1 MELKAYQKDIIA
13 DLKRYLEIMQEQKNY
28 LKAFALFWEEKS
40 APSLGKYQ
48 DLLPGV
54 PNLCFKVPTGGGKTL
69 LACASLSAIFAA
81 LPLQKIK
88 AVVWLVPSE
97 AILTQTLKALKDPRH
112 PYRQKI
118 DADFNGRVSVYS
130 KQELLNGQN
139 FNPTVINEQLSIMV
153 LSYDSFRSSNRE
165 GLKAYKE
172 NSNLAIFNKVL
183 GTPENPIDKADETA
197 LFQIINQLN
206 PVIIVDESHHARTK
220 LSWEM
225 LQNFNPA
232 FVLDLTATPK
242 KESNI
247 ISYTDAIQLK
257 KEHMVK
263 LPVIVYN
270 RDRQEDVLIDA
281 IDLRRNLEEIAQKQQ
296 EATGRYIR
304 PIVLFQAQPKGK
316 EEAATFEKLRQKLV
330 EAGIPTEEIAIRTA
344 DVNELKNVDLL
355 SPKCKIRFIITV
367 NALKEG
373 WDCPFAYILAS
384 LANRTSQIDVE
395 QILGRIL
402 RLPYTA
408 ANIEKPLNMSY
419 VLTSSENFQETIKR
433 IVKGLNDAG
442 FSDEDYRLSN
452 QVALSAAQATGQM
465 TMSLTLP
472 DLPQAETVTDIQTG
486 TLATEENDEEFFEGF
501 GYFDSASVSE
511 ALERRQAE
519 KVAAATSGE
528 EQAKSQALLML
539 EEASRA
545 SRSYDEALEN
555 AAKNNFSLGKVPA
568 REVRAQVK
576 AYPVKAKFRED
587 IENLRL
593 PQFFLKIPEGSL
605 FEQDGE
611 AFLERESLVKG
622 ISFRQETSCIDFEE
636 DDKDEIMQIDV
647 IEGEGGLP
655 KALMMK
661 SRDVALFKE
670 YFDSLPPERRIA
682 YCKAII
688 LEKINRLNMVSSRHL
703 EEYIGRIV
711 ADMKR
716 DQLSRLEKN
725 PLRYADKI
733 KQTIQDI
740 LAKRYKKAFNTQL
753 AAGKIVCHPSYQ
765 LPIAIAPARV
775 TSAYARSLYKAEEEM
790 NSLETELVLRLTNL
804 NNIRWWHRNLANT
817 GFFINGFTKHYP
829 DFIIKTENGNI
840 VLVETK
846 GEHLANEDSK
856 LKINLGRSWSASA
869 GDQFKYFMVFAD
881 AEKALDG
888 AFGMSEFIDILK
900 EL

>member
-172 NSNLAIFNKVL
+172 NSNLAIFTKVL

-330 EAGIPTEEIAIRTA
+330 EAGIPAEEIAIRTSE
-344 DVNELKNVDLL
+344 VNELKNVDLL

-622 ISFRQETSCIDFEE
+622 ISFKQENICIDFE
-636 DDKDEIMQIDV
+636 DDRDEIMQIDV

-661 SRDVALFKE
+661 SNDVAIFKE

-688 LEKINRLNMVSSRHL
+688 LEKINRLNMVSSKHL

-711 ADMKR
+711 ASMTR
-716 DQLSRLEKN
+716 DQLSSLEKN

-753 AAGKIVCHPSYQ
+753 AAGKIVCHPAYQ
-765 LPIAIAPARV
+765 LPIAIAPTRV
-775 TSAYARSLYKAEEEM
+775 TSAYAHSLYKAEEEM
-790 NSLETELVLRLTNL
+790 NSLETDLVLRLTNL

-829 DFIIKTENGNI
+829 DFIIKTENEHVI
-840 VLVETK
+840 LVETK

-856 LKINLGRSWSASA
+856 LKINLGRSWSAAA
-869 GDQFKYFMVFAD
+869 GDKFKYFMVFAD

>member
-172 NSNLAIFNKVL
+172 NSNLAIFTKVL

-296 EATGRYIR
+296 AVTGRYIR

-330 EAGIPTEEIAIRTA
+330 EAGIPAEEIAIRTA

-501 GYFDSASVSE
+501 GYFDSASVSG

-622 ISFRQETSCIDFEE
+622 ISFKQENICIDFE
-636 DDKDEIMQIDV
+636 DDRDEIMQIDV

-661 SRDVALFKE
+661 SNDVAIFKE

-688 LEKINRLNMVSSRHL
+688 LEKINRLNMVSSKHL

-711 ADMKR
+711 ASMTR
-716 DQLSRLEKN
+716 DQLSSLEKN

-753 AAGKIVCHPSYQ
+753 AAGKIVCHPAYQ
-765 LPIAIAPARV
+765 LPIAIAPTRV
-775 TSAYARSLYKAEEEM
+775 TSAYAHSLYKAEEEM
-790 NSLETELVLRLTNL
+790 NSLETDLVLRLTNL

-829 DFIIKTENGNI
+829 DFIIKTENEHVI
-840 VLVETK
+840 LVETK

-856 LKINLGRSWSASA
+856 LKINLGRSWSAAA
-869 GDQFKYFMVFAD
+869 GDKFKYFMVFAD

>member
-172 NSNLAIFNKVL
+172 NSNLAIFTKVL

-330 EAGIPTEEIAIRTA
+330 EAGIPAEEIAIRTSE
-344 DVNELKNVDLL
+344 VNELKNVDLL

-452 QVALSAAQATGQM
+452 QVALSAAQATGQI

-622 ISFRQETSCIDFEE
+622 ISFKQENICIDFE
-636 DDKDEIMQIDV
+636 DDRDEIMQIDV

-661 SRDVALFKE
+661 SNDVAIFKE

-688 LEKINRLNMVSSRHL
+688 LEKINRLNMVSSKHL

-711 ADMKR
+711 ASMTR
-716 DQLSRLEKN
+716 DQLSSLEKN

-753 AAGKIVCHPSYQ
+753 AAGKIVCHPAYQ
-765 LPIAIAPARV
+765 LPIAIAPTRV
-775 TSAYARSLYKAEEEM
+775 TSAYAHSLYKAEEEM
-790 NSLETELVLRLTNL
+790 NSLETDLVLRLTNL

-829 DFIIKTENGNI
+829 DFIIKTENEHVI
-840 VLVETK
+840 LVETK

-856 LKINLGRSWSASA
+856 LKINLGRSWSAAA

>member
-13 DLKRYLEIMQEQKNY
+13 DLKRYLEIMQEQNNY

-69 LACASLSAIFAA
+69 LACASLQPIFAS
-81 LPLQKIK
+81 LPPQKIK

-172 NSNLAIFNKVL
+172 NSNLAIFTKVL

-330 EAGIPTEEIAIRTA
+330 EAGIPAEEIAIRTA

-545 SRSYDEALEN
+545 SCSYDEALEN

-622 ISFRQETSCIDFEE
+622 ISFKQENICIDFE
-636 DDKDEIMQIDV
+636 DDRDEIMQIDV

-661 SRDVALFKE
+661 SNDVAIFKE

-688 LEKINRLNMVSSRHL
+688 LEKINRLNMVSSKHL

-711 ADMKR
+711 ASMTR
-716 DQLSRLEKN
+716 DQLSSLEKN

-753 AAGKIVCHPSYQ
+753 AAGKIVCHPFYQ
-765 LPIAIAPARV
+765 LPIVIAPTRV
-775 TSAYARSLYKAEEEM
+775 TSAYAHSLYKAEEEM

-829 DFIIKTENGNI
+829 DFIIKTENEHVI
-840 VLVETK
+840 LVETK

-856 LKINLGRSWSASA
+856 LKINLGRSWSAAA
-869 GDQFKYFMVFAD
+869 GDKFKYFMVFAD

>member
-172 NSNLAIFNKVL
+172 NSNLAIFTKVL

-296 EATGRYIR
+296 AVTGRYIR

-330 EAGIPTEEIAIRTA
+330 EAGIPAEEIAIRTSE
-344 DVNELKNVDLL
+344 VNELKNVDLL

-486 TLATEENDEEFFEGF
+486 TLATEENDKEFFEGF
-501 GYFDSASVSE
+501 GYFDSASVSG

-555 AAKNNFSLGKVPA
+555 AAKNNLSLGKVPA

-622 ISFRQETSCIDFEE
+622 ISFKQENICIDFE
-636 DDKDEIMQIDV
+636 DDRDEIMQIDV

-661 SRDVALFKE
+661 SNDVAIFKE

-688 LEKINRLNMVSSRHL
+688 LEKINRLNMVSSKHL

-711 ADMKR
+711 ASMTR
-716 DQLSRLEKN
+716 DQLSSLEKN

-753 AAGKIVCHPSYQ
+753 AAGKIVCHPAYQ
-765 LPIAIAPARV
+765 LPIAIAPTRV
-775 TSAYARSLYKAEEEM
+775 TSAYAHSLYKAEEEM
-790 NSLETELVLRLTNL
+790 NSLETDLVLRLTNL

-829 DFIIKTENGNI
+829 DFIIKTENEHVI
-840 VLVETK
+840 LVETK

-856 LKINLGRSWSASA
+856 LKINLGRSWSAAA
-869 GDQFKYFMVFAD
+869 GDKFKYFMVFAD

>member
-139 FNPTVINEQLSIMV
+139 FNPTIINEQLSIMV

-330 EAGIPTEEIAIRTA
+330 EAGIPAEEIAIRTA

-501 GYFDSASVSE
+501 GHFDSASVSE

-555 AAKNNFSLGKVPA
+555 AAKNNLSLGKVPA

-856 LKINLGRSWSASA
+856 LKINLGRSWSAAA

>member
-28 LKAFALFWEEKS
+28 IKAFASFWEEKS
-40 APSLGKYQ
+40 APNLGQYQ
-48 DLLPGV
+48 DLLPGA
-54 PNLCFKVPTGGGKTL
+54 PNLCFKVPTGGGKTI
-69 LACASLSAIFAA
+69 LACASLQPIFAA

-118 DADFNGRVSVYS
+118 DADFNSRVSAYS

-139 FNPTVINEQLSIMV
+139 FNPTIVNEQLSIMV

-172 NSNLAIFNKVL
+172 NSNLAIFTKVL
-183 GTPENPIDKADETA
+183 GTPENPIAKADETA

-270 RDRQEDVLIDA
+270 RNRQEDVLVDA

-330 EAGIPTEEIAIRTA
+330 EVGIPAEEIAIRTSE
-344 DVNELKNVDLL
+344 VNELKNVDLL

-452 QVALSAAQATGQM
+452 QASLSAAQVTGQM
-465 TMSLTLP
+465 TMSLTIP
-472 DLPQAETVTDIQTG
+472 ELPQAETVTDSQTG
-486 TLATEENDEEFFEGF
+486 MLAAEENDEEFFEGF
-501 GYFDSASVSE
+501 GNFDSASVSE

-519 KVAAATSGE
+519 KVAAISGE
-528 EQAKSQALLML
+528 EQTTSQALLML
-539 EEASRA
+539 EEANQA
-545 SRSYDEALEN
+545 VLSYDKALEA
-555 AAKNNFSLGKVPA
+555 AAKNSFSLGKVPA

-576 AYPVKAKFRED
+576 TYPVKAKFRED

-622 ISFRQETSCIDFEE
+622 ISFKQENICIDFEE
-636 DDKDEIMQIDV
+636 DRDEIMQIDV

-661 SRDVALFKE
+661 SNDVAIFKE

-688 LEKINRLNMVSSRHL
+688 LEKINRLNMVSSKHL

-711 ADMKR
+711 ASMTR
-716 DQLSRLEKN
+716 DQLSSLEKN

-753 AAGKIVCHPSYQ
+753 AAGKIVCHPAYQ
-765 LPIAIAPARV
+765 LPIAIAPTRV
-775 TSAYARSLYKAEEEM
+775 TSAYAHSLYKAEEEM

-804 NNIRWWHRNLANT
+804 NNICWWHRNLANT

-829 DFIIKTENGNI
+829 DFIIKTESGNI
-840 VLVETK
+840 VLAETK

-856 LKINLGRSWSASA
+856 LKINLGRSWSAAA
-869 GDQFKYFMVFAD
+869 GDKFKYFMVFAE

-888 AFGMSEFIDILK
+888 AFGMNDFIDILK

>member
-172 NSNLAIFNKVL
+172 NSNLAIFTKVL

-330 EAGIPTEEIAIRTA
+330 EAGIPAEEIAIRTSE
-344 DVNELKNVDLL
+344 VNELKNVDLL

-452 QVALSAAQATGQM
+452 QVALSAAQATGQI

-486 TLATEENDEEFFEGF
+486 TLATEENDDEFFEGF

-528 EQAKSQALLML
+528 EQAKSQALFML

-555 AAKNNFSLGKVPA
+555 AAKNNFSLGKVTA

-622 ISFRQETSCIDFEE
+622 ISFKQENICIDFE
-636 DDKDEIMQIDV
+636 DDRDEIMQIDV

-661 SRDVALFKE
+661 SNDVAIFKE

-688 LEKINRLNMVSSRHL
+688 LEKINRLNMVSSKHL

-711 ADMKR
+711 ASMTR
-716 DQLSRLEKN
+716 DQLSSLEKN

-753 AAGKIVCHPSYQ
+753 AAGKIVCHPAYQ
-765 LPIAIAPARV
+765 LPIAIAPTRV
-775 TSAYARSLYKAEEEM
+775 TSAYAHSLYKAEEEM
-790 NSLETELVLRLTNL
+790 NSLETDLVLRLTNL

-829 DFIIKTENGNI
+829 DFIIKTENEHVI
-840 VLVETK
+840 LVETK

-856 LKINLGRSWSASA
+856 LKINLGRSWSAAA
-869 GDQFKYFMVFAD
+869 GDKFKYFMVFAD

>member
-172 NSNLAIFNKVL
+172 NSNLAIFTKVL

-296 EATGRYIR
+296 AVTGRYIR

-330 EAGIPTEEIAIRTA
+330 EAGIPAEEIAIRTSE
-344 DVNELKNVDLL
+344 VNELKNVDLL

-856 LKINLGRSWSASA
+856 LKINLGRSWSAAA

>member
-501 GYFDSASVSE
+501 GHFDSASVCE

-856 LKINLGRSWSASA
+856 LKINLGRSWSAAA

>member
-172 NSNLAIFNKVL
+172 NSNLAIFTKVL

-330 EAGIPTEEIAIRTA
+330 EAGIPAEEIAIRTA

-555 AAKNNFSLGKVPA
+555 AAKNNLSLGKVPA

-622 ISFRQETSCIDFEE
+622 ISFKQENICIDFE
-636 DDKDEIMQIDV
+636 DDRDEIMQIDV

-661 SRDVALFKE
+661 SNDVAIFKE

-688 LEKINRLNMVSSRHL
+688 LEKINRLNMVSSKHL

-711 ADMKR
+711 ASMTR
-716 DQLSRLEKN
+716 DQLSSLEKN

-753 AAGKIVCHPSYQ
+753 AAGKIVCHPFYQ
-765 LPIAIAPARV
+765 LPIVIAPTRV
-775 TSAYARSLYKAEEEM
+775 TSAYAHSLYKAEEEM
-790 NSLETELVLRLTNL
+790 NSLETDLVLRLTNL

-829 DFIIKTENGNI
+829 DFIIKTENEHVI
-840 VLVETK
+840 LVETK

-856 LKINLGRSWSASA
+856 LKINLGRSWSAAA
-869 GDQFKYFMVFAD
+869 GDKFKYFMVFAD

>member
-28 LKAFALFWEEKS
+28 IKAFASFWEEKS
-40 APSLGKYQ
+40 APNLGQYQ

-54 PNLCFKVPTGGGKTL
+54 PNLCFKVPTGGGKTI
-69 LACASLSAIFAA
+69 LACASLQPIFAA

-118 DADFNGRVSVYS
+118 DADFFSRVSAYS

-139 FNPTVINEQLSIMV
+139 FNPTIVNEQLSIMV

-172 NSNLAIFNKVL
+172 NSNLAIFTKVL
-183 GTPENPIDKADETA
+183 GTPENPIAKADETA

-270 RDRQEDVLIDA
+270 RNRQEDVLVDA

-330 EAGIPTEEIAIRTA
+330 EVGIPAEEIAIRTSE
-344 DVNELKNVDLL
+344 VNELKNVDLL

-452 QVALSAAQATGQM
+452 QASLSAAQVTGQM
-465 TMSLTLP
+465 TMSLTIP
-472 DLPQAETVTDIQTG
+472 ELPQAETVTDSQTG
-486 TLATEENDEEFFEGF
+486 MLAAEENDEEFFEGF
-501 GYFDSASVSE
+501 GNFDSASVSE

-519 KVAAATSGE
+519 KVAAISGE
-528 EQAKSQALLML
+528 EQTTSQALLML
-539 EEASRA
+539 EEANQA
-545 SRSYDEALEN
+545 VLSYDKALEA
-555 AAKNNFSLGKVPA
+555 AAKNSFSLGKVPA

-622 ISFRQETSCIDFEE
+622 ISFKQENICIDFEE
-636 DDKDEIMQIDV
+636 DRDEIMQIDV

-661 SRDVALFKE
+661 SNDVAIFKE

-688 LEKINRLNMVSSRHL
+688 LEKINRLNMVSSKHL

-711 ADMKR
+711 ASMTR
-716 DQLSRLEKN
+716 DQLSSLEKN

-753 AAGKIVCHPSYQ
+753 AAGKIVCHPAYQ
-765 LPIAIAPARV
+765 LPIAIAPTRV
-775 TSAYARSLYKAEEEM
+775 TSAYAHSLYKAEEEM

-829 DFIIKTENGNI
+829 DFIIKTESGNI
-840 VLVETK
+840 VLAETK

-856 LKINLGRSWSASA
+856 LKINLGRSWSAAA
-869 GDQFKYFMVFAD
+869 GDKFKYFMVFAE

-888 AFGMSEFIDILK
+888 AFGMNDFIDILK

>member
-296 EATGRYIR
+296 AVTGRYIR

-330 EAGIPTEEIAIRTA
+330 EAGIPAEEIAIRTSE
-344 DVNELKNVDLL
+344 VNELKNVDLL

-486 TLATEENDEEFFEGF
+486 TLATEENDKEFFEGF

-856 LKINLGRSWSASA
+856 LKINLGRSWSAAA

>member
-28 LKAFALFWEEKS
+28 IKAFASFWEEKS
-40 APSLGKYQ
+40 APNLGQYQ

-69 LACASLSAIFAA
+69 LACASLSAIFAS

-88 AVVWLVPSE
+88 TVVWLVPSE

-118 DADFNGRVSVYS
+118 DADFNSRVSAYS

-139 FNPTVINEQLSIMV
+139 FNPTIVNEQLSIMV

-172 NSNLAIFNKVL
+172 NSNLAIFTKVL
-183 GTPENPIDKADETA
+183 GTPENPIAKADETA

-270 RDRQEDVLIDA
+270 RNRQEDVLVDA

-330 EAGIPTEEIAIRTA
+330 EVGIPAEEIAIRTSE
-344 DVNELKNVDLL
+344 VNELKNVDLL

-452 QVALSAAQATGQM
+452 QASLSAAQVTGQM
-465 TMSLTLP
+465 TMSLTIP
-472 DLPQAETVTDIQTG
+472 ELPQAETVTDSQTG
-486 TLATEENDEEFFEGF
+486 MLAAEENDEEFFEGF
-501 GYFDSASVSE
+501 GNFDSASVSE

-519 KVAAATSGE
+519 KVAAISGE
-528 EQAKSQALLML
+528 EQTTSQALLML
-539 EEASRA
+539 EEANQA
-545 SRSYDEALEN
+545 VLSYDKALEA
-555 AAKNNFSLGKVPA
+555 AAKNSFSLGKVPA

-622 ISFRQETSCIDFEE
+622 ISFKQENICIDFEE
-636 DDKDEIMQIDV
+636 DRDEIMQIDV

-661 SRDVALFKE
+661 SNDVAIFKE

-688 LEKINRLNMVSSRHL
+688 LEKINRLNMVSSKHL

-711 ADMKR
+711 ASMTR
-716 DQLSRLEKN
+716 DQLSSLEKN

-753 AAGKIVCHPSYQ
+753 AAGKIVCHPAYQ
-765 LPIAIAPARV
+765 LPIAIAPTRV
-775 TSAYARSLYKAEEEM
+775 TSAYAHSLYKAEEEM

-829 DFIIKTENGNI
+829 DFIIKTESGNI
-840 VLVETK
+840 VLAETK

-856 LKINLGRSWSASA
+856 LKINLGRSWSAAA
-869 GDQFKYFMVFAD
+869 GDKFKYFMVFAE

-888 AFGMSEFIDILK
+888 AFGMNDFIDILK

>member
-1 MELKAYQKDIIA
+1 MGFLLK
-13 DLKRYLEIMQEQKNY
+13 
-28 LKAFALFWEEKS
+28 
-40 APSLGKYQ
+40 
-48 DLLPGV
+48 
-54 PNLCFKVPTGGGKTL
+54 
-69 LACASLSAIFAA
+69 
-81 LPLQKIK
+81 
-88 AVVWLVPSE
+88 
-97 AILTQTLKALKDPRH
+97 H
-112 PYRQKI
+112 PI
-118 DADFNGRVSVYS
+118 PYS
-130 KQELLNGQN
+130 
-139 FNPTVINEQLSIMV
+139 
-153 LSYDSFRSSNRE
+153 
-165 GLKAYKE
+165 
-172 NSNLAIFNKVL
+172 
-183 GTPENPIDKADETA
+183 TPENPIDKADETA

-330 EAGIPTEEIAIRTA
+330 EAGIPAEEIAIRTA

-528 EQAKSQALLML
+528 EQAKSQALFML

-555 AAKNNFSLGKVPA
+555 AAKNNFSLGKVTA

-753 AAGKIVCHPSYQ
+753 AC
-765 LPIAIAPARV
+765 R
-775 TSAYARSLYKAEEEM
+775 
-790 NSLETELVLRLTNL
+790 
-804 NNIRWWHRNLANT
+804 
-817 GFFINGFTKHYP
+817 
-829 DFIIKTENGNI
+829 
-840 VLVETK
+840 
-846 GEHLANEDSK
+846 
-856 LKINLGRSWSASA
+856 
-869 GDQFKYFMVFAD
+869 
-881 AEKALDG
+881 
-888 AFGMSEFIDILK
+888 
-900 EL
+900 

>member
-172 NSNLAIFNKVL
+172 NSNLAIFTKVL

-296 EATGRYIR
+296 VATGRYIR

-330 EAGIPTEEIAIRTA
+330 EAGIPAEEIAIRTSE
-344 DVNELKNVDLL
+344 VNELKNVDLL

-622 ISFRQETSCIDFEE
+622 ISFKQENVCIDFEE

-647 IEGEGGLP
+647 IE
-655 KALMMK
+655 A
-661 SRDVALFKE
+661 
-670 YFDSLPPERRIA
+670 
-682 YCKAII
+682 
-688 LEKINRLNMVSSRHL
+688 
-703 EEYIGRIV
+703 
-711 ADMKR
+711 
-716 DQLSRLEKN
+716 
-725 PLRYADKI
+725 
-733 KQTIQDI
+733 
-740 LAKRYKKAFNTQL
+740 
-753 AAGKIVCHPSYQ
+753 VC
-765 LPIAIAPARV
+765 L
-775 TSAYARSLYKAEEEM
+775 
-790 NSLETELVLRLTNL
+790 
-804 NNIRWWHRNLANT
+804 
-817 GFFINGFTKHYP
+817 
-829 DFIIKTENGNI
+829 
-840 VLVETK
+840 
-846 GEHLANEDSK
+846 K
-856 LKINLGRSWSASA
+856 L
-869 GDQFKYFMVFAD
+869 
-881 AEKALDG
+881 
-888 AFGMSEFIDILK
+888 
-900 EL
+900 

>member
-1 MELKAYQKDIIA
+1 M
-13 DLKRYLEIMQEQKNY
+13 
-28 LKAFALFWEEKS
+28 
-40 APSLGKYQ
+40 
-48 DLLPGV
+48 
-54 PNLCFKVPTGGGKTL
+54 
-69 LACASLSAIFAA
+69 
-81 LPLQKIK
+81 
-88 AVVWLVPSE
+88 
-97 AILTQTLKALKDPRH
+97 
-112 PYRQKI
+112 
-118 DADFNGRVSVYS
+118 
-130 KQELLNGQN
+130 
-139 FNPTVINEQLSIMV
+139 
-153 LSYDSFRSSNRE
+153 
-165 GLKAYKE
+165 KAYKE
-172 NSNLAIFNKVL
+172 NSNLAIFTKVL
-183 GTPENPIDKADETA
+183 GTPENPIAKADETA

-270 RDRQEDVLIDA
+270 RNRQEDVLVDA

-304 PIVLFQAQPKGK
+304 PIVLFQAQPTGK

-330 EAGIPTEEIAIRTA
+330 EVGIPAEEIAIRTSE
-344 DVNELKNVDLL
+344 VNELKNVDLL

-452 QVALSAAQATGQM
+452 QASLSAAQVTGQM
-465 TMSLTLP
+465 TMSLTIP
-472 DLPQAETVTDIQTG
+472 ELPQAENVTNSQTG
-486 TLATEENDEEFFEGF
+486 MLAAEENDEEFFEGF
-501 GYFDSASVSE
+501 GNFDSASISE

-519 KVAAATSGE
+519 KVAAISGE
-528 EQAKSQALLML
+528 EQTTSQALLML
-539 EEASRA
+539 EEANQA
-545 SRSYDEALEN
+545 VLSYDKALEA
-555 AAKNNFSLGKVPA
+555 AAKNSFSLGKVPA

-576 AYPVKAKFRED
+576 TYPVKAKFRED

-622 ISFRQETSCIDFEE
+622 ISFKQENICIDFEE
-636 DDKDEIMQIDV
+636 DRDEIMQIDV

-661 SRDVALFKE
+661 SNDVAIFKE

-688 LEKINRLNMVSSRHL
+688 LEKINRLNMVSSKHL

-711 ADMKR
+711 ASMTR
-716 DQLSRLEKN
+716 DQLSSLEKN

-753 AAGKIVCHPSYQ
+753 AAGKIVCHPAYQ
-765 LPIAIAPARV
+765 LPIAIAPTRV
-775 TSAYARSLYKAEEEM
+775 TSAYAHSLYKAEEEM

-829 DFIIKTENGNI
+829 DFIIKTESGNI
-840 VLVETK
+840 VLAETK

-856 LKINLGRSWSASA
+856 LKINLGRSWSAAA
-869 GDQFKYFMVFAD
+869 GDKFKYFMVFAE

-888 AFGMSEFIDILK
+888 AFGMNDFIDILK

>member
-40 APSLGKYQ
+40 APNLGQYQ

-69 LACASLSAIFAA
+69 LACASLQPIFAA
-81 LPLQKIK
+81 LPLQKIR

-118 DADFNGRVSVYS
+118 DADFFSRVSVYS

-172 NSNLAIFNKVL
+172 NSNLAIFTKVL

-296 EATGRYIR
+296 AATGRYIR

-330 EAGIPTEEIAIRTA
+330 EAGIPAEEIAIRTA

-622 ISFRQETSCIDFEE
+622 ISFKQENICIDFE
-636 DDKDEIMQIDV
+636 DDRDEIMQIDV

-661 SRDVALFKE
+661 SNDVAIFKE

-688 LEKINRLNMVSSRHL
+688 LEKINRLNMVSSKHL

-711 ADMKR
+711 ASMTR
-716 DQLSRLEKN
+716 DQLSSLEKN

-753 AAGKIVCHPSYQ
+753 AAGKIVCRPCYQ
-765 LPIAIAPARV
+765 LPIAIAPTRV

-829 DFIIKTENGNI
+829 DFIIKTESGNI
-840 VLVETK
+840 ILAETK

-856 LKINLGRSWSASA
+856 LKINLGRSWSAAA

-881 AEKALDG
+881 AEKALEG
-888 AFGMSEFIDILK
+888 AFGMNDFIDILK

>member
-1 MELKAYQKDIIA
+1 
-13 DLKRYLEIMQEQKNY
+13 
-28 LKAFALFWEEKS
+28 
-40 APSLGKYQ
+40 
-48 DLLPGV
+48 
-54 PNLCFKVPTGGGKTL
+54 
-69 LACASLSAIFAA
+69 
-81 LPLQKIK
+81 
-88 AVVWLVPSE
+88 
-97 AILTQTLKALKDPRH
+97 
-112 PYRQKI
+112 
-118 DADFNGRVSVYS
+118 
-130 KQELLNGQN
+130 
-139 FNPTVINEQLSIMV
+139 
-153 LSYDSFRSSNRE
+153 
-165 GLKAYKE
+165 LKAYKE

-281 IDLRRNLEEIAQKQQ
+281 IDLRRNLEEIAKKQQ

-304 PIVLFQAQPKGK
+304 PIVLFQAQPKSK

-330 EAGIPTEEIAIRTA
+330 EAGIPAEEIAIRTA

-856 LKINLGRSWSASA
+856 LKINLGRSWSAAA

>member
-28 LKAFALFWEEKS
+28 IRAFASFWEEKS
-40 APSLGKYQ
+40 APNLGQYQ

-69 LACASLSAIFAA
+69 LACASLQPIFAT

-112 PYRQKI
+112 PYRQRI
-118 DADFNGRVSVYS
+118 DADFNSRVSVYS

-172 NSNLAIFNKVL
+172 NSNLAIFTKVL

-296 EATGRYIR
+296 VATGRYIR

-330 EAGIPTEEIAIRTA
+330 EAGIPAEEIAIRTSE
-344 DVNELKNVDLL
+344 VNELKNVDLL

-442 FSDEDYRLSN
+442 FSDEDYRLPN
-452 QVALSAAQATGQM
+452 QVALSAAQVAGQM
-465 TMSLTLP
+465 TMSLNIP
-472 DLPQAETVTDIQTG
+472 DPPQAETVTNCQTS
-486 TLATEENDEEFFEGF
+486 TLAPEENDDEFFEGF
-501 GYFDSASVSE
+501 GNFDSASVSE

-539 EEASRA
+539 EEASIA

-555 AAKNNFSLGKVPA
+555 AAKSSSSLGRTPA

-576 AYPVKAKFRED
+576 AYPVKTKFRED

-611 AFLERESLVKG
+611 VFLERESLVKG

-661 SRDVALFKE
+661 SRDVTLFKE

-711 ADMKR
+711 SDMKR

-753 AAGKIVCHPSYQ
+753 AAGKIVCHPAYQ
-765 LPIAIAPARV
+765 LPIAIAPTRV

-829 DFIIKTENGNI
+829 DFIIKTENENI

-856 LKINLGRSWSASA
+856 LKINLGRSWSAAA

-888 AFGMSEFIDILK
+888 AFGMSDFIDILK

>member
-40 APSLGKYQ
+40 APSLGQYQ

-54 PNLCFKVPTGGGKTL
+54 PNICFKVPTGGGKTL
-69 LACASLSAIFAA
+69 LACASLQPIFAS
-81 LPLQKIK
+81 LPPQKIK

-172 NSNLAIFNKVL
+172 NSNLAIFTKVL

-330 EAGIPTEEIAIRTA
+330 EAGIPAEEIAIRTSE
-344 DVNELKNVDLL
+344 VNELKNVDLL

-501 GYFDSASVSE
+501 GYFDSASVSG

-555 AAKNNFSLGKVPA
+555 AAKNNLSLGKVPA

-622 ISFRQETSCIDFEE
+622 ISFKQENICIDFE
-636 DDKDEIMQIDV
+636 DDRDEIMQIDV

-661 SRDVALFKE
+661 SNDVAIFKE

-688 LEKINRLNMVSSRHL
+688 LEKINRLNMVSSKHL

-711 ADMKR
+711 ASMTR
-716 DQLSRLEKN
+716 DQLSSLEKN

-753 AAGKIVCHPSYQ
+753 AAGKIVCHPAYQ
-765 LPIAIAPARV
+765 LPIAIAPTRV
-775 TSAYARSLYKAEEEM
+775 TSAYAHSLYKAEEEM
-790 NSLETELVLRLTNL
+790 NSLETDLVLRLTNL

-829 DFIIKTENGNI
+829 DFIIKTENEHVI
-840 VLVETK
+840 LVETK

-856 LKINLGRSWSASA
+856 LKINLGRSWSAAA
-869 GDQFKYFMVFAD
+869 GDKFKYFMVFAD

>member
-281 IDLRRNLEEIAQKQQ
+281 IDLRRNLEEIAKKQQ

-304 PIVLFQAQPKGK
+304 PIVLFQAQPKSK

-330 EAGIPTEEIAIRTA
+330 EAGIPAEEIAIRTA

>member
-172 NSNLAIFNKVL
+172 NSNLAIFTKVL

-330 EAGIPTEEIAIRTA
+330 EAGIPAEEIAIRTSE
-344 DVNELKNVDLL
+344 VNELKNVDLL

-452 QVALSAAQATGQM
+452 QVALSAAQATGQI

-528 EQAKSQALLML
+528 EQAKSQALFML

-622 ISFRQETSCIDFEE
+622 ISFKQENICIDFEE
-636 DDKDEIMQIDV
+636 DDRDEIMQIDV

-661 SRDVALFKE
+661 SNDVAIFKE

-688 LEKINRLNMVSSRHL
+688 LEKINRLNMVSSKHL

-711 ADMKR
+711 ASMTR
-716 DQLSRLEKN
+716 DQLSSLEKN

-753 AAGKIVCHPSYQ
+753 AAGKIVCHPAYQ
-765 LPIAIAPARV
+765 LPIAIAPTRV
-775 TSAYARSLYKAEEEM
+775 TSAYAHSLYKAEEEM
-790 NSLETELVLRLTNL
+790 NSLETDLVLRLTNL

-829 DFIIKTENGNI
+829 DFIIKTENEHVI
-840 VLVETK
+840 LVETK

-856 LKINLGRSWSASA
+856 LKINLGRSWSAAA
-869 GDQFKYFMVFAD
+869 GDKFKYFMVFAD

>member
-197 LFQIINQLN
+197 LLQIINQLN

-330 EAGIPTEEIAIRTA
+330 EAGIPAEEIAIRTA

-856 LKINLGRSWSASA
+856 LKINLGRSWSAAA

>member
-28 LKAFALFWEEKS
+28 IKAFASFWEEKS
-40 APSLGKYQ
+40 APNLGQYQ

-69 LACASLSAIFAA
+69 LACASLSAIFAS

-88 AVVWLVPSE
+88 TVVWLVPSE

-118 DADFNGRVSVYS
+118 DADFNSRVSAYS

-139 FNPTVINEQLSIMV
+139 FNPTIVNEQLSIMV

-172 NSNLAIFNKVL
+172 NSNLAIFTKVL
-183 GTPENPIDKADETA
+183 GTPENPIAKADETA

-270 RDRQEDVLIDA
+270 RNRQEDVLVDA

-330 EAGIPTEEIAIRTA
+330 EVGIPAEEIAIRTSE
-344 DVNELKNVDLL
+344 VNELKNVDLL

-433 IVKGLNDAG
+433 IVKGLNDAD

-452 QVALSAAQATGQM
+452 QASLSAAQVTGQM
-465 TMSLTLP
+465 TMSLTIP
-472 DLPQAETVTDIQTG
+472 ELPQAETVTDSQTG
-486 TLATEENDEEFFEGF
+486 MLAAEENDEEFFEGF
-501 GYFDSASVSE
+501 GNFDSASVSE

-519 KVAAATSGE
+519 KVAAISGE
-528 EQAKSQALLML
+528 EQTTSQALLML
-539 EEASRA
+539 EEANQA
-545 SRSYDEALEN
+545 VLSYDKALEA
-555 AAKNNFSLGKVPA
+555 AAKNSFSLGKVPA

-576 AYPVKAKFRED
+576 TYPVKAKFRED

-622 ISFRQETSCIDFEE
+622 ISFKQENICIDFEE
-636 DDKDEIMQIDV
+636 DRDEIMQIDV

-661 SRDVALFKE
+661 SNDVAIFKE

-688 LEKINRLNMVSSRHL
+688 LEKINRLNMVSSKHL

-711 ADMKR
+711 ASMTR
-716 DQLSRLEKN
+716 DQLSSLEKN

-753 AAGKIVCHPSYQ
+753 AAGKIVCHPAYQ
-765 LPIAIAPARV
+765 LPIAIAPTRV
-775 TSAYARSLYKAEEEM
+775 TSAYAHSLYKAEEEM

-829 DFIIKTENGNI
+829 DFIIKTESGNI
-840 VLVETK
+840 VLAETK

-856 LKINLGRSWSASA
+856 LKINLGRSWSAAA
-869 GDQFKYFMVFAD
+869 GDKFKYFMVFAE

-888 AFGMSEFIDILK
+888 AFGMNDFIDILK

>member
-40 APSLGKYQ
+40 APNLGQYQ

-69 LACASLSAIFAA
+69 LACASLQLIFAS
-81 LPLQKIK
+81 LPPQKIK

-118 DADFNGRVSVYS
+118 DADFFSRVSVYS

-172 NSNLAIFNKVL
+172 NSNLAIFTKVL
-183 GTPENPIDKADETA
+183 GAPENLIDKADETA

-270 RDRQEDVLIDA
+270 RNRQEDVLIDA
-281 IDLRRNLEEIAQKQQ
+281 IDLRRNLEEIAKKQQ
-296 EATGRYIR
+296 AATGRYIR

-330 EAGIPTEEIAIRTA
+330 EAGIPAEEIAIRTA

-452 QVALSAAQATGQM
+452 QVALSAAQTTGQM
-465 TMSLTLP
+465 TMSLTIP
-472 DLPQAETVTDIQTG
+472 DCSESETVANRQTS
-486 TLATEENDEEFFEGF
+486 TLATEENDDEFFEGF
-501 GYFDSASVSE
+501 GNFDSASVSE

-539 EEASRA
+539 EEADLA
-545 SRSYDEALEN
+545 NLSYSEALEN
-555 AAKNNFSLGKVPA
+555 AAKNNFSLGRTPA

-576 AYPVKAKFRED
+576 AYPVKPKFRED

-611 AFLERESLVKG
+611 VFLERESLVKG
-622 ISFRQETSCIDFEE
+622 ISFRQENSCIDFEE

-716 DQLSRLEKN
+716 DQLSSLEKN

-753 AAGKIVCHPSYQ
+753 AAGKIVCHPFYQ

-804 NNIRWWHRNLANT
+804 NNILWWHRNLANT

-840 VLVETK
+840 VLAETK

-856 LKINLGRSWSASA
+856 LKINLGRSWSAAA
-869 GDQFKYFMVFAD
+869 GDRFKYFMVFAD

-888 AFGMSEFIDILK
+888 AFGMSDFIDILK

>member
-172 NSNLAIFNKVL
+172 NSNLAIFTKVL

-330 EAGIPTEEIAIRTA
+330 EAGIPAEEIAIRTSE
-344 DVNELKNVDLL
+344 VNELKNVDLL

-622 ISFRQETSCIDFEE
+622 ISFKQENICIDFEE
-636 DDKDEIMQIDV
+636 DDRDEIMQIDV

-661 SRDVALFKE
+661 SNDVAIFKE

-688 LEKINRLNMVSSRHL
+688 LEKINRLNMVSSKHL

-711 ADMKR
+711 ASMTR
-716 DQLSRLEKN
+716 DQLSSLEKN

-753 AAGKIVCHPSYQ
+753 AAGKIVCHPAYQ
-765 LPIAIAPARV
+765 LPIAIAPTRV
-775 TSAYARSLYKAEEEM
+775 TSAYAHSLYKAEEEM
-790 NSLETELVLRLTNL
+790 NSLETDLVLRLTNL

-829 DFIIKTENGNI
+829 DFIIKTENEHVI
-840 VLVETK
+840 LVETK

-856 LKINLGRSWSASA
+856 LKINLGRSWSAAA
-869 GDQFKYFMVFAD
+869 GDKFKYFMVFAD

>member
-172 NSNLAIFNKVL
+172 NSNLAIFTKVL

-281 IDLRRNLEEIAQKQQ
+281 IDLRRNLEEIAKKQQ

-304 PIVLFQAQPKGK
+304 PIVLFQAQPKSK

-330 EAGIPTEEIAIRTA
+330 EAGIPAEEIAIRTA

-511 ALERRQAE
+511 ALECRQAE

>member
-172 NSNLAIFNKVL
+172 NSNLAIFTKVL

-330 EAGIPTEEIAIRTA
+330 EAGIPAEEIAIRTSE
-344 DVNELKNVDLL
+344 VNELKNVDLL

-452 QVALSAAQATGQM
+452 QVALSAAQATGQI

-528 EQAKSQALLML
+528 EQAKSQALFML

-555 AAKNNFSLGKVPA
+555 AAKNNLSLGKVPA

-622 ISFRQETSCIDFEE
+622 ISFKQENICIDFE
-636 DDKDEIMQIDV
+636 DDRDEIMQIDV

-661 SRDVALFKE
+661 SNDVAIFKE

-688 LEKINRLNMVSSRHL
+688 LEKINRLNMVSSKHL

-711 ADMKR
+711 ASMTR
-716 DQLSRLEKN
+716 DQLSSLEKN

-753 AAGKIVCHPSYQ
+753 AAGKIVCHPAYQ
-765 LPIAIAPARV
+765 LPIAIAPTRV
-775 TSAYARSLYKAEEEM
+775 TSAYAHSLYKAEEEM
-790 NSLETELVLRLTNL
+790 NSLETDLVLRLTNL

-829 DFIIKTENGNI
+829 DFIIKTENEHVI
-840 VLVETK
+840 LVETK

-856 LKINLGRSWSASA
+856 LKINLGRSWSAAA
-869 GDQFKYFMVFAD
+869 GDKFKYFMVFTD

>member
-40 APSLGKYQ
+40 APNLGQYQ

-69 LACASLSAIFAA
+69 LACASLQPIFAS
-81 LPLQKIK
+81 LPPQKIK

-172 NSNLAIFNKVL
+172 NSNLAIFTKVL

-330 EAGIPTEEIAIRTA
+330 EAGIPAEEIAIRTA

-555 AAKNNFSLGKVPA
+555 AAKNNLSLGKVPA

-622 ISFRQETSCIDFEE
+622 ISFKQENICIDFE
-636 DDKDEIMQIDV
+636 DDRDEIMQIDV

-661 SRDVALFKE
+661 SNDVAIFKE

-688 LEKINRLNMVSSRHL
+688 LEKINRLNMVSSKHL

-711 ADMKR
+711 ASMTR
-716 DQLSRLEKN
+716 DQLSSLEKN

-753 AAGKIVCHPSYQ
+753 AAGKIVCHPFYQ
-765 LPIAIAPARV
+765 LPIAIAPTRV
-775 TSAYARSLYKAEEEM
+775 TSAYAHSLYKAEEEM
-790 NSLETELVLRLTNL
+790 NSLETDLVLRLTNL

-829 DFIIKTENGNI
+829 DFIIKTENEHVI
-840 VLVETK
+840 LVETK

-856 LKINLGRSWSASA
+856 LKINLGRSWSAAA
-869 GDQFKYFMVFAD
+869 GDKFKYFMVFAD

>member
-172 NSNLAIFNKVL
+172 NSNLAIFTKVL

-296 EATGRYIR
+296 AVTGRYIR

-330 EAGIPTEEIAIRTA
+330 EAGIPAEEIAIRTA

-528 EQAKSQALLML
+528 EQAKSQALFML

-661 SRDVALFKE
+661 SRDVAPFKE

-856 LKINLGRSWSASA
+856 LKINLGRSWSAAA

>member
-172 NSNLAIFNKVL
+172 NSNLAIFTKVL

-281 IDLRRNLEEIAQKQQ
+281 IDLRCNLEEIAQKQQ
-296 EATGRYIR
+296 AVTGRYIR

-330 EAGIPTEEIAIRTA
+330 EAGIPAEEIAIRTSE
-344 DVNELKNVDLL
+344 VNELKNVDLL
-355 SPKCKIRFIITV
+355 SLKCKIRFIITV

-622 ISFRQETSCIDFEE
+622 ISFKQENICIDFE
-636 DDKDEIMQIDV
+636 DDRDEIMQIDV

-661 SRDVALFKE
+661 SNDVAIFKE

-688 LEKINRLNMVSSRHL
+688 LEKINRLNMVSSKHL

-711 ADMKR
+711 ASMTR
-716 DQLSRLEKN
+716 DQLSSLEKN

-753 AAGKIVCHPSYQ
+753 AAGKIVCHPAYQ
-765 LPIAIAPARV
+765 LPIAIAPTRV
-775 TSAYARSLYKAEEEM
+775 TSAYAHSLYKAEEEM
-790 NSLETELVLRLTNL
+790 NSLETDLVLRLTNL

-829 DFIIKTENGNI
+829 DFIIKTENEHVI
-840 VLVETK
+840 LVETK

-856 LKINLGRSWSASA
+856 LKINLGRSWSAAA

>member
-40 APSLGKYQ
+40 APNLGQYQ

-69 LACASLSAIFAA
+69 LACASLQPIFAS

-172 NSNLAIFNKVL
+172 NSNLAIFTKVL

-330 EAGIPTEEIAIRTA
+330 EAGIPAEEIAIRTA

-501 GYFDSASVSE
+501 GYFDSVSVSE

-622 ISFRQETSCIDFEE
+622 ISFKQENICIDFE
-636 DDKDEIMQIDV
+636 DDRDEIMQIDV

-661 SRDVALFKE
+661 SNDVAIFKE

-688 LEKINRLNMVSSRHL
+688 LEKINRLNMVSSKHL

-711 ADMKR
+711 ASMTR
-716 DQLSRLEKN
+716 DQLSSLEKN

-753 AAGKIVCHPSYQ
+753 AAGKIVCHPFYQ
-765 LPIAIAPARV
+765 LPIVIAPTRV
-775 TSAYARSLYKAEEEM
+775 TSAYAHSLYKAEEEM
-790 NSLETELVLRLTNL
+790 NSLETDLVLRLTNL

-829 DFIIKTENGNI
+829 DFIIKTENEHVI
-840 VLVETK
+840 LVETK

-856 LKINLGRSWSASA
+856 LKINLGRSWSAAA
-869 GDQFKYFMVFAD
+869 GDKFKYFMVFAD

>member
-40 APSLGKYQ
+40 APNLGQYQ

-69 LACASLSAIFAA
+69 LACASLQPIFAS

-97 AILTQTLKALKDPRH
+97 AILNQTLKALKDPRH

-118 DADFNGRVSVYS
+118 DADFNGRVSVYG

-172 NSNLAIFNKVL
+172 NSNLAIFTKVL

-281 IDLRRNLEEIAQKQQ
+281 IDLRRNLEEIAKKQQ

-330 EAGIPTEEIAIRTA
+330 EAGIPADEIAIRTA

-452 QVALSAAQATGQM
+452 QVALSAAQVTGQM

-593 PQFFLKIPEGSL
+593 PQFFLKVPEGSL

-622 ISFRQETSCIDFEE
+622 ISFKQENICIDFE
-636 DDKDEIMQIDV
+636 DDRDEIMQIDV

-661 SRDVALFKE
+661 SNDVAIFKE

-688 LEKINRLNMVSSRHL
+688 LEKINRLNMVSSKHL
-703 EEYIGRIV
+703 EE
-711 ADMKR
+711 
-716 DQLSRLEKN
+716 
-725 PLRYADKI
+725 
-733 KQTIQDI
+733 
-740 LAKRYKKAFNTQL
+740 
-753 AAGKIVCHPSYQ
+753 
-765 LPIAIAPARV
+765 
-775 TSAYARSLYKAEEEM
+775 
-790 NSLETELVLRLTNL
+790 
-804 NNIRWWHRNLANT
+804 
-817 GFFINGFTKHYP
+817 
-829 DFIIKTENGNI
+829 
-840 VLVETK
+840 
-846 GEHLANEDSK
+846 
-856 LKINLGRSWSASA
+856 
-869 GDQFKYFMVFAD
+869 
-881 AEKALDG
+881 
-888 AFGMSEFIDILK
+888 
-900 EL
+900 

>member
-528 EQAKSQALLML
+528 EQAKSQALFML

-555 AAKNNFSLGKVPA
+555 AAKNNFSLGKVTA

-856 LKINLGRSWSASA
+856 LKINLGRSWSAAA

>member
-172 NSNLAIFNKVL
+172 NSNLAIFTKVL

-330 EAGIPTEEIAIRTA
+330 EAGIPAEEIAIRTA

-419 VLTSSENFQETIKR
+419 ILTSSENFQETIKR

-856 LKINLGRSWSASA
+856 LKINLGRSWSAAA

>member
-40 APSLGKYQ
+40 APNLGQYQ

-69 LACASLSAIFAA
+69 LACASLQPIFSS
-81 LPLQKIK
+81 LPPQKIK

-97 AILTQTLKALKDPRH
+97 AILNQTLKALKDPHH

-172 NSNLAIFNKVL
+172 NSNLAIFTKVL

-304 PIVLFQAQPKGK
+304 PSVLFQAQPKGK

-330 EAGIPTEEIAIRTA
+330 EAGIPAEEIAIRTA

-442 FSDEDYRLSN
+442 FSDEDYRLPN
-452 QVALSAAQATGQM
+452 QMALSAAQATGQM
-465 TMSLTLP
+465 SMSLTIP
-472 DLPQAETVTDIQTG
+472 DPSQTETITNCQTG
-486 TLATEENDEEFFEGF
+486 TLAPEENDEEFFEGF

-528 EQAKSQALLML
+528 EQAKSQAFFML
-539 EEASRA
+539 EAADRA

-555 AAKNNFSLGKVPA
+555 AAKNNLSLGKVPA

-622 ISFRQETSCIDFEE
+622 ISFKQENICIDFE
-636 DDKDEIMQIDV
+636 DDRDEIMQIDV

-661 SRDVALFKE
+661 SNDVAIFKE

-688 LEKINRLNMVSSRHL
+688 LEKINRLNMVSSKHL

-711 ADMKR
+711 ASMTR
-716 DQLSRLEKN
+716 DQLSSLEKN

-753 AAGKIVCHPSYQ
+753 AAGKIVCHPFYQ
-765 LPIAIAPARV
+765 LPIAIAPTRV
-775 TSAYARSLYKAEEEM
+775 TSAYAHSLYKAEEEM
-790 NSLETELVLRLTNL
+790 NSLETDLVLRLTNL

-829 DFIIKTENGNI
+829 DFIIKTESGNI
-840 VLVETK
+840 ILAETK

-856 LKINLGRSWSASA
+856 LKINLGRSWSAAA

-881 AEKALDG
+881 AEKALEG
-888 AFGMSEFIDILK
+888 AFGMNDFIDILK

>member
-172 NSNLAIFNKVL
+172 NSNLAIFTKVL

-330 EAGIPTEEIAIRTA
+330 EAGIPAEEIAIRTSE
-344 DVNELKNVDLL
+344 VNELKNVDLL

-452 QVALSAAQATGQM
+452 QVALSAAQATGQI

-528 EQAKSQALLML
+528 EQAKSQALFML

-555 AAKNNFSLGKVPA
+555 AAKNNFSLGKVTA

-622 ISFRQETSCIDFEE
+622 ISFKQENICIDFEE
-636 DDKDEIMQIDV
+636 DDRDEIMQIDV

-661 SRDVALFKE
+661 SNDVAIFKE

-688 LEKINRLNMVSSRHL
+688 LEKINRLNMVSSKHL

-711 ADMKR
+711 ASMTR
-716 DQLSRLEKN
+716 DQLSSLEKN

-753 AAGKIVCHPSYQ
+753 AAGKIVCHPAYQ
-765 LPIAIAPARV
+765 LPIAIAPTRV
-775 TSAYARSLYKAEEEM
+775 TSAYAHSLYKAEEEM
-790 NSLETELVLRLTNL
+790 NSLETDLVLRLTNL

-829 DFIIKTENGNI
+829 DFIIKTENEHVI
-840 VLVETK
+840 LVETK

-856 LKINLGRSWSASA
+856 LKINLGRSWSAAA
-869 GDQFKYFMVFAD
+869 GDKFKYFMVFAD